1 MGKKNKLK
9 TKKAAAKR
17 FKVTSSGKI
26 MRRVSGQSH
35 FNAKMSGKKR
45 RNKRKWVEVSKT
57 ELKQIKRL
65 LPYK

>member
-17 FKVTSSGKI
+17 FKVTANGKI

-35 FNAKMSGKKR
+35 FNSKMSGKKR
-45 RNKRKWVEVSKT
+45 RNKRKWVEVSKS
-57 ELKQIKRL
+57 ELKAIKRL